1 MDQLITVKEAAET
14 LAVTESAIRKWLY
27 QGRLRHVKVGRLTR
41 LRRKDVEAIMTD
53 GLSDRRAGR

>member
-1 MDQLITVKEAAET
+1 MDQLMTVKEAAET

-27 QGRLRHVKVGRLTR
+27 QGRLCGVKVGRLTR
-41 LRRKDVEAIMTD
+41 LRRKDVEAIVAG

>member
-27 QGRLRHVKVGRLTR
+27 QGRLRRVKVGRLTR